1 MAACLLLVKG
11 DNLVKYLLT
20 SFVGDDELICDNDEF
35 ICGDGDWIG
44 LEEMGMLVDVLKERR
59 WGIN

>member
-35 ICGDGDWIG
+35 ICGDD
-44 LEEMGMLVDVLKERR
+44 D
-59 WGIN
+59 